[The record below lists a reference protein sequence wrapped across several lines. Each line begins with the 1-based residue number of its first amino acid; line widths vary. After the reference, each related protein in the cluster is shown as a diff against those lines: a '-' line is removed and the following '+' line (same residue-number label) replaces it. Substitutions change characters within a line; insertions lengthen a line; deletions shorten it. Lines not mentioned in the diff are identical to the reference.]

1 MSDDELRQA
10 QVMGRNDSDEL
21 LKAEQKGSKN
31 SQAKNEHIMA
41 AELAADLMNNSSSIM
56 QPGIGEQ

>member
-1 MSDDELRQA
+1 
-10 QVMGRNDSDEL
+10 MGRNDSDEL